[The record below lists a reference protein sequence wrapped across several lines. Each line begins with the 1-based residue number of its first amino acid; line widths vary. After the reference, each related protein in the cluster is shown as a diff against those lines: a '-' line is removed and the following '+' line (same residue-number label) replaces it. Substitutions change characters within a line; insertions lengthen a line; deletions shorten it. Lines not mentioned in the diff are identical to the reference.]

1 MMPQNSSV
9 IQLENVSVRYRAP
22 VERFHSFKDFA
33 IQFMSNK
40 VMMHDFW
47 ALRDVS
53 MSIYPGE
60 MFAVIGK
67 NGAGKTTLLK
77 VISRVLSPTKGRVVI
92 HGQVAPLLEFGAG
105 FQPELTGMENIY
117 LNGTLLGHTQ
127 REIKTHLEEILHFA
141 QLDEFIDAPLR
152 KYSSGMVARL
162 GFAIATSW
170 QPEILL
176 LDEIFA
182 VGDEAFK
189 AKCLARIET
198 FRSNGSTIMLVT
210 HNLAMVTSKCDRA
223 LWLEKGILMSIGTV
237 QTVADSYLQFVNQNN
252 TSKE

>member
-1 MMPQNSSV
+1 MMPENSCA
-9 IQLENVSVRYRAP
+9 IHLENVSVRYRAP
-22 VERFHSFKDFA
+22 VEPFHSFKDFA
-33 IQFMSNK
+33 IQYVKNQ
-40 VMMHDFW
+40 VRMHDFW

-53 MSIYPGE
+53 LSVNPGE

-77 VISRVLSPTKGRVVI
+77 VISRVLSPTRGRVVI

-105 FQPELTGMENIY
+105 FQPELTGRENIF
-117 LNGTLLGHTQ
+117 LNGTLLGHSQ
-127 REIKTHLEEILHFA
+127 KEIKVHLDEILQFA
-141 QLDEFIDAPLR
+141 QLGDFIDAPLR

-170 QPEILL
+170 PPEILL

-189 AKCLARIET
+189 AKCLARIDA
-198 FRSNGSTIMLVT
+198 FRADGSTIMLVT
-210 HNLAMVTSKCDRA
+210 HNLGLVSSKCDRA
-223 LWLEKGILMSIGTV
+223 LWLDKGKVMGIGAV
-237 QTVADSYLQFVNQNN
+237 QTVVDSYLVTVNQNN
-252 TSKE
+252 VTKE